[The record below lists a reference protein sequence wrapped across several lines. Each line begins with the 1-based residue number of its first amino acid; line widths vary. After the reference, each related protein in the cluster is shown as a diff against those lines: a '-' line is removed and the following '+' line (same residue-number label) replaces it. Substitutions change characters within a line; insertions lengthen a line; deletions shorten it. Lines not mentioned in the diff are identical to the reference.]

1 MSRQRS
7 ARSRRRRD
15 ERVPA
20 LTAVL
25 VVAALLVVLNVLP
38 GWEALPVLTPA
49 AESAVAML
57 NLALIVLLVSR
68 AVALVEPSPRV
79 RAAARYLIALISLA
93 LLADLW
99 ATMPVDFG
107 SNPDPWVSAT
117 RLVLAGLLV
126 WAVLAGAR
134 AAVAIVRGRQ
144 SARLSA
150 SHA

>member
-1 MSRQRS
+1 MSRSRS
-7 ARSRRRRD
+7 PRSRRRRD

-20 LTAVL
+20 LAGVL
-25 VVAALLVVLNVLP
+25 VLAALLVVLNVLP

-49 AESAVAML
+49 AESAITLV

-68 AVALVEPSPRV
+68 AVGLVEPSPRL
-79 RAAARYLIALISLA
+79 RAAARYVVALICLALIAEV
-93 LLADLW
+93 W
-99 ATMPVDFG
+99 RTMPVDFG
-107 SNPDPWVSAT
+107 SNPDPWASAA
-117 RLVLAGLLV
+117 RLVLAALLA

-144 SARLSA
+144 AARLSA